1 MALDIRGGAGTGL
14 TRINPSKAGLI
25 MGACCRYRRV
35 SIKFFLRSK
44 PPSLFSL
51 SLSCAFPAFR
61 LFSFSISTK
70 RSREERFNPSRW
82 EGSEA
87 TEEMDETKMLESFFP
102 RVGREEEKEKG
113 KEAAASKLPA
123 PSFRIHNP
131 VSSIGFFF
139 HRRITISNLFLAASI
154 FRGSTHDRII
164 HDA

>member
-44 PPSLFSL
+44 PSLFL
-51 SLSCAFPAFR
+51 SPALFPRFAFF
-61 LFSFSISTK
+61 LFSISTK

>member
-1 MALDIRGGAGTGL
+1 MALDIREGAG

-44 PPSLFSL
+44 PSLFL
-51 SLSCAFPAFR
+51 SPALFPRFAFF
-61 LFSFSISTK
+61 LFSISTK
-70 RSREERFNPSRW
+70 RFREERFNPSRW

>member
-44 PPSLFSL
+44 PSLFL
-51 SLSCAFPAFR
+51 SPALFPRFAFF
-61 LFSFSISTK
+61 LFSISTK
-70 RSREERFNPSRW
+70 RFREERFNPSRW

-123 PSFRIHNP
+123 PFFRIHNP

>member
-14 TRINPSKAGLI
+14 MRINPSKAGLI

-102 RVGREEEKEKG
+102 RVGREEEGEG
-113 KEAAASKLPA
+113 SCCVETSGSLLSDPQ
-123 PSFRIHNP
+123 SGIVDR
-131 VSSIGFFF
+131 FFF
-139 HRRITISNLFLAASI
+139 PSKNYDLESLSCCEYFSR
-154 FRGSTHDRII
+154 
-164 HDA
+164 

>member
-1 MALDIRGGAGTGL
+1 
-14 TRINPSKAGLI
+14 
-25 MGACCRYRRV
+25 
-35 SIKFFLRSK
+35 
-44 PPSLFSL
+44 
-51 SLSCAFPAFR
+51 
-61 LFSFSISTK
+61 
-70 RSREERFNPSRW
+70 
-82 EGSEA
+82 
-87 TEEMDETKMLESFFP
+87 MLESFFP

>member
-44 PPSLFSL
+44 PSLFL
-51 SLSCAFPAFR
+51 SPALFPRFAFF
-61 LFSFSISTK
+61 LFSISTK
-70 RSREERFNPSRW
+70 RFREERFNPSRW

-123 PSFRIHNP
+123 PFFRIHNP

-139 HRRITISNLFLAASI
+139 HRRITISNLFLATSI
-154 FRGSTHDRII
+154 FRLTW
-164 HDA
+164 